1 MIKLYLYRS
10 GLEEVRLEEVLRLY
24 DVGEFAE
31 KFKRLE
37 VSIAKT
43 IARCVDHVR
52 SLHFNLQLSIAN
64 LYVVILSLYSRL
76 LDHEFRCIY
85 IPHQRGFER
94 SWL

>member
-43 IARCVDHVR
+43 R
-52 SLHFNLQLSIAN
+52 
-64 LYVVILSLYSRL
+64 
-76 LDHEFRCIY
+76 
-85 IPHQRGFER
+85 
-94 SWL
+94 

>member
-37 VSIAKT
+37 VSIGVS

-52 SLHFNLQLSIAN
+52 SLHFNLRLSIAN
-64 LYVVILSLYSRL
+64 IYVVILSLYSRS
-76 LDHEFRCIY
+76 FRSRI
-85 IPHQRGFER
+85 
-94 SWL
+94 